1 VTNPGTHPVLR
12 NTLVLR
18 LSGCV
23 PLFFALALPVS
34 AADAEAGKAK
44 AEPCF
49 ACHGP
54 NGNSTNPQVPSL
66 AGQQWLYIQLQLIQF
81 REERRKDPQMS
92 PMAKDISDADAKA
105 LGEYFAA
112 QKPNPPAA
120 PKEAD
125 RMERGK
131 AISARLHCNSC
142 HTPDFHGQQQVPR
155 LASQHY
161 DYLVKSLR
169 VFKGN
174 TRPDFDG
181 LMIESAQ
188 PLGDNDI
195 LDVSAYL
202 ASLP

>member
-1 VTNPGTHPVLR
+1 MR
-12 NTLVLR
+12 LVLA
-18 LSGCV
+18 
-23 PLFFALALPVS
+23 ALLAVALPAS
-34 AADAEAGKAK
+34 AADAEAGKRL

-54 NGNSTNPQVPSL
+54 NGNSADPQYPSL

-81 REERRKDPQMS
+81 RDERRKDPQMS
-92 PMAKDISDADAKA
+92 PMAKNMSDADAKA
-105 LGEYFAA
+105 LGEFFAA

-120 PKEAD
+120 PKEPE
-125 RMERGK
+125 RVERGK
-131 AISARLHCNSC
+131 AIASRLHCNSC
-142 HTPDFHGQQQVPR
+142 HTPSFNGQQQVPR
-155 LASQHY
+155 LASQHH
-161 DYLVKSLR
+161 DYLVRSLR
-169 VFKGN
+169 GFKSN

-181 LMIESAQ
+181 LMVESAQ